1 MIITTDRTNR
11 ALSILA
17 HAGFKAVSDEAVL
30 VQLLDQPGALANL
43 ASELKDAG
51 LNIST
56 FHIIERRED
65 YATAAITT
73 DDQEKAKTA
82 LANRYTV
89 I

>member
-1 MIITTDRTNR
+1 M
-11 ALSILA
+11 
-17 HAGFKAVSDEAVL
+17 
-30 VQLLDQPGALANL
+30 PLANL

-51 LNIST
+51 LNIKI

-73 DDQEKAKTA
+73 DDQESAKTA